1 MTGKRIVSLSL
12 FAAVMLQTSLVA
24 NDNKKTESLGSVDVL
39 STDTTIEKGSYTVES
54 MNTSTKLDLS
64 IRHTPQSLSV
74 FTTKELEDMGVN
86 SYQSLLA
93 HVTGVSLD
101 KWDERL
107 KASAR
112 GFDLDYFKVDGM
124 PTYTTYNERDL
135 DLSMFERVEI
145 VRGANGLTT
154 GAGNPGISINLVRKR
169 ANSKELTGGVTAK
182 VGSWNTYG
190 VNSDIGSKLNE
201 SGSIRGRLVVNHED
215 ADSYMDGYEKTN
227 TLVYGVVDADLTDS
241 TTVSLGA
248 SFQKLDR
255 SGIRWGGLPAF
266 DSNNNRIDF
275 DRSKIASEDWTYWNS
290 EVKSIFAN
298 LEQNIFDDVKLNASY
313 THNEIKNEMALL
325 YFAGKLNTS
334 DGSGLRYMDFQGEKE
349 NTEDNLDV
357 NVNVPFE
364 VGNLSQEIVI
374 GASYNRD
381 KTDKYDA
388 RYPGGYY
395 TNLPNFYDY
404 DISLPAPS
412 GTDVPYIVKPEQIEQ
427 KAVYLASK
435 LSLTEKLKF
444 IAGARVST
452 WEYSSTDTT
461 KKTRKFDNQITP
473 YIGLVYDVNENHSLY
488 TSYTSI
494 FNPQDKIDASGNYLD
509 PVEGNSYEAGIKGEY
524 FEGNLNASL
533 SLFKIEQDGVS
544 EKLDG
549 VFVGGTQAYKAVEG
563 VTSKGFEIDVAGKV
577 TEKLTMNFGIAN
589 FQAEDAKGEKYNTQ
603 ASRTTANLFAKY
615 NVNKDLSLGGGLQ
628 YKSKFH
634 TGTAPTQITQGAY
647 TIANAMA
654 GYSVN
659 KNTSLQLNVTNLFD
673 KKYYEGIGANGMTYG
688 DPRKI
693 TMSLKYTF

>member
-1 MTGKRIVSLSL
+1 MTGKKIVSLSL

-24 NDNKKTESLGSVDVL
+24 NDNKKSESLGSVDVL
-39 STDTTIEKGSYTVES
+39 STDSTIKQGSYTVES

-74 FTTKELEDMGVN
+74 FTSKELEDMGVN

-124 PTYTTYNERDL
+124 PTYNTYNERDL
-135 DLSMFERVEI
+135 DLSMFERIEI

-169 ANSKELTGGVTAK
+169 ANSKELKGSITAK
-182 VGSWNTYG
+182 AGSWNTYG
-190 VNSDIGSKLNE
+190 VSADVGSKLNE
-201 SGSIRGRLVVNHED
+201 SGSVRGRLVVNHED
-215 ADSYMDGYEKTN
+215 ADSYMDGYERKN
-227 TLVYGVVDADLTDS
+227 SLFYGVVDADLTDS

-248 SFQKLDR
+248 SLQKLDR

-266 DSNNNRIDF
+266 DTNNNRIDF
-275 DRSKIASEDWTYWNS
+275 DRSKIGSEDWTYWNS
-290 EVKSIFAN
+290 EVQSIFAN
-298 LEQNIFDDVKLNASY
+298 LDQNLYEDVKLNVAY
-313 THNEIKNEMALL
+313 THNKIKNEMALL
-325 YFAGKLNTS
+325 YFNGKLNTT

-349 NTEDNLDV
+349 NTEDNLDL
-357 NVNVPFE
+357 NVSIPFE
-364 VGNLSQEIVI
+364 VGNLSQEIVV

-395 TNLPNFYDY
+395 TVLPNFYNY

-412 GTDVPYIVKPEQIEQ
+412 GSDVPYVVKPEKTEQ

-435 LSLTEKLKF
+435 LSLSEKLKL
-444 IAGARVST
+444 IAGARLSA
-452 WEYSSTDTT
+452 WEYSSTDST
-461 KKTRKFDNQITP
+461 KKSRKFDNQITP
-473 YIGLVYDVNENHSLY
+473 YIGLVYDLDENHSLY

-494 FNPQDKIDASGNYLD
+494 FNPQDKIDTSGKYLD
-509 PVEGNSYEAGIKGEY
+509 PVEGNSFEAGIKGEY
-524 FEGNLNASL
+524 FEGNLNTSL
-533 SLFKIEQDGVS
+533 SLFKIEQDGVA

-563 VTSKGFEIDVAGKV
+563 VTSKGFEIDVSGNV
-577 TEKLTMNFGIAN
+577 TDKLSMNFGIAN

-603 ASRTTANLFAKY
+603 ASRTTSNLFAKY
-615 NVNKDLSLGGGLQ
+615 NVTKSLSLGGGLQ
-628 YKSKFH
+628 YKSKFY
-634 TGTAPTQITQGAY
+634 TGTGATKITQEGY
-647 TIANAMA
+647 ILANAMA
-654 GYSVN
+654 GYAVN

-673 KKYYEGIGANGMTYG
+673 KKYYEGIGSNGMTYG

-693 TMSLKYTF
+693 IMSLKYTF